1 MLALSQILREQIC
14 TKNLIASINDQVRRI
29 CVNKSAPFG
38 RVVPIIQ
45 IIAAGFFV
53 IRIPAIPKRPQR
65 AQCSCQGASFAQ
77 GLAPSIVLVFYYLAA
92 VCVNQRDDIALQ
104 VVQVGVGNSI
114 EQNHSRLVLC
124 IVEEVQGVAAARH
137 MYKVLTVKRVLGR
150 AGRGSHLLHPQA
162 IFVIEEADRFAAL
175 AIDKLNTKRR
185 SFRFG
190 NSA

>member
-1 MLALSQILREQIC
+1 MLRGLPQ
-14 TKNLIASINDQVRRI
+14 ASYLYSN
-29 CVNKSAPFG
+29 
-38 RVVPIIQ
+38 
-45 IIAAGFFV
+45 
-53 IRIPAIPKRPQR
+53 
-65 AQCSCQGASFAQ
+65 
-77 GLAPSIVLVFYYLAA
+77 YLAA
-92 VCVNQRDDIALQ
+92 VCVNQRDDVALQ
-104 VVQVGVGNSI
+104 VVQVGVGSTI
-114 EQNHSRLVLC
+114 EQNHSRLILC

-190 NSA
+190 NSV